1 MRVVFEWDLNWIWK
15 EGAFMRRRAMHY
27 GFGRDFEGGHIIIIR
42 FGFEW
47 DLSGISR
54 EVRYGFGRDFEGGH
68 IIIRFGFEWDLSGIS
83 RKDIL

>member
-1 MRVVFEWDLNWIWK
+1 MGFEWDL
-15 EGAFMRRRAMHY
+15 EGGGICEAVRY

-54 EVRYGFGRDFEGGH
+54 E
-68 IIIRFGFEWDLSGIS
+68 
-83 RKDIL
+83 DIL